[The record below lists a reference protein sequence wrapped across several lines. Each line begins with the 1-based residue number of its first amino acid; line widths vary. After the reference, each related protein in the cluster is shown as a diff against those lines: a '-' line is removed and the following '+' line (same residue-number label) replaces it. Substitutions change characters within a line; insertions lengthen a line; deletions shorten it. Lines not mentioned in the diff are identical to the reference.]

1 MTYYLVKHC
10 KLVFG
15 WEARMSTQKI
25 SLNDKYDLSKSPV
38 MLNGTQ
44 ALVRLMMMQKARDK
58 AAGLNTAGLVTGYR
72 GSPLGAVDMQMQRAE
87 KHLTGSDVTFQYG
100 LNEDLAVTALW
111 GAQQAEIRGEGKYD
125 GVFGL
130 WYGKGP
136 GVDRSGD
143 AFRHANMA
151 GSSTHGGVLVAMG
164 DDHTGESSTV
174 LHQSEW
180 SLLDCYLPIVSPAG
194 VQEILDYGIYGY
206 ELSRFSGLWV
216 GLKTMKDTIEV
227 TSVVD
232 GDPDRIQ
239 IKRPEFDM
247 PEGGLNIRLADDRF
261 QQEDRIIDY
270 KRFAAEAFSHANKMD
285 KRVWG
290 KPGAKIGFV
299 AAGKNWLDL
308 VHAMSLLNI
317 DETMAE
323 RLGIT
328 TYKVGQ
334 TWPMDVRGFNAWAEG
349 LDLIVVVEEKRKLI
363 EVQIKE
369 AIFDDRRGRRVYGW
383 YKGGVG
389 EANREELFP
398 TKYALDP
405 IMIAEKLGGI
415 LIEEGRDTEAVKA
428 GLAALDD
435 AKRADN
441 AEEIA
446 ARLPYFCSGC
456 PHNSSTKLPD
466 GSRAYAGIGCHFMVQ
481 WMDRE
486 TTGFTHMGAE
496 GANWIGEAPFSNRTH
511 VFQNLGDGTYNHS
524 GVQAIRAALAEGTNI
539 TYKILYNDAVAMT
552 GGQQAE
558 GGLTAQQIAHE
569 LKAMGMKTIAVV
581 YDDKE
586 DVDAKLFP
594 AGMRMHERAELMDVQ
609 KEFEKVEGVSAIL
622 YIQTCAAEKRRRRKR
637 GQFPDPDQRVFIN
650 PDVCEGCGDC
660 GIQSNCVSIVPKET
674 ELGRKRAID
683 QSSCN
688 KDFSCVNGF
697 CPSFLTVEGAKIRKE
712 ATAEL
717 KLPDLPEPKLPEII
731 GTHNVVITGVGGTGV
746 VTIGAVLAQ
755 AAQIDGMGAGM
766 MEMAGLAQKG
776 GAVHIHCRLAKRPED
791 ISAIRVATGEA
802 HALIGGDL
810 VVSAGAKTIGLMK
823 TGQTGGV
830 VNSHE
835 IITGDFTRDTNF
847 QLPTDRLQVALQA
860 RLQDGLALFDAS
872 ELARVTMGDSIFSNM
887 MVFGAAWQ
895 QGLIPVSHAAITEA
909 ITLNGAAVERN
920 LRAFEI
926 GRWAVVDPVEAAK
939 IAKPANVVQLPK
951 SLDEIITFRSD
962 QLVAYQGAG
971 LAKRYVKFLEG
982 ITDKPLKEAVAKGY
996 HKLLAYKDEYE
1007 VARLLLSSQEKLA
1020 AEFEGDLK
1028 VSYNLAPPVFGG
1040 KLVNGRPQKRKFGP
1054 AMTPWLRLLAK
1065 MKPLRNT
1072 PLDVFGYTAER
1083 KMERALIKQYERDMK
1098 EWLPK
1103 AGEVDPEALI
1113 ALAEL
1118 PLQIRGFGPVKLESE
1133 AKAAKRREELL
1144 IALRQSGAPVQNAAE

>member
-1 MTYYLVKHC
+1 M
-10 KLVFG
+10 G
-15 WEARMSTQKI
+15 TQKI
-25 SLNDKYDLSKSPV
+25 SLTDKYDLSKSPV

-44 ALVRLMMMQKARDK
+44 ALVRLMLMQKHRDV

-72 GSPLGAVDMQMQRAE
+72 GSPLGAVDLQMSRAE
-87 KHLTGSDVTFQYG
+87 KHLKAADVTFQFG

-111 GAQQAEIRGEGKYD
+111 GSQQAELRGEGKYD

-143 AFRHANMA
+143 AIRHANMA
-151 GSSTHGGVLVAMG
+151 GTSKHGGVLLAMG

-206 ELSRFSGLWV
+206 ALSRFSGLWV

-232 GDPDRIQ
+232 A
-239 IKRPEFDM
+239 RPERMQLVTPKFDM
-247 PEGGLNIRLADDRF
+247 PADGLNIRLGDDRF
-261 QQEDRIIDY
+261 RQEDRIIDY

-290 KPGAKIGFV
+290 KPGAKIGLV

-308 VHAMSLLNI
+308 VHALKLLNI
-317 DETMAE
+317 DENMAE

-334 TWPMDVRGFNAWAEG
+334 TWPMDMKGFHDWAEG

-363 EVQIKE
+363 EIQIKE
-369 AIFDDRRGRRVYGW
+369 ALFDDRQGRRVYGW
-383 YKGGVG
+383 YKGGAG
-389 EANREELFP
+389 GMHREELFP
-398 TKYALDP
+398 TRYALDP
-405 IMIAEKLGGI
+405 VMIAEKLGGI
-415 LIEEGRDTEAVKA
+415 LIEEGRETEAIRA
-428 GLAALDD
+428 GMAKLDE
-435 AKRADN
+435 ARRADN

-446 ARLPYFCSGC
+446 TRLPYFCSGC
-456 PHNSSTKLPD
+456 PHNTSTKLPE
-466 GSRAYAGIGCHFMVQ
+466 GARAYAGIGCHFMVQ

-486 TTGFTHMGAE
+486 TTGFTHMGGE
-496 GANWIGEAPFSNRTH
+496 GANWIGEAPFSKRKH

-524 GVQAIRAALAEGTNI
+524 GVMAIRAALAEGTNI

-558 GGLTAQQIAHE
+558 GGLTAHQIAHE
-569 LKAMGMKTIAVV
+569 LTAMGVKTIAVV
-581 YDDKE
+581 YDEKE
-586 DVDAKLFP
+586 DVDPKLFP
-594 AGMRMHERAELMDVQ
+594 AGMRMHERAEMMNIQ
-609 KEFEKVEGVSAIL
+609 REFEEVEGVSAII
-622 YIQTCAAEKRRRRKR
+622 YIQTCAAEKRRRRKK
-637 GQFPDPDQRVFIN
+637 GLFPDPDQRVFIN
-650 PDVCEGCGDC
+650 SDVCEGCGDC
-660 GIQSNCVSIVPKET
+660 GVQSNCVSIVPKDT

-688 KDFSCVNGF
+688 KDFSCLNGF

-712 ATAEL
+712 ATASLE
-717 KLPDLPEPKLPEII
+717 LPDLPMPELPQID

-755 AAQIDGMGAGM
+755 AAQIDGKGAGL

-776 GAVHIHCRLAKRPED
+776 GAVHIHCRIAEKPED

-810 VVSAGAKTIGLMK
+810 VVSAGAKTLGLTA
-823 TGQTGGV
+823 TGQTGAV

-835 IITGDFTRDTNF
+835 IITGEFTRNTEFN
-847 QLPTDRLQVALQA
+847 LPTDRLQVALEA
-860 RLQDGLALFDAS
+860 RLRDRLALFDAS
-872 ELARVTMGDSIFSNM
+872 ELARATMGDSIFSNM
-887 MVFGAAWQ
+887 MVFGGAWQ
-895 QGLIPVSHAAITEA
+895 RGLVPVSLEA
-909 ITLNGAAVERN
+909 IQEAIELNGAAVEKN

-926 GRWAVVDPVEAAK
+926 GRWAVLHPADAEKLIAPKAVVE
-939 IAKPANVVQLPK
+939 LPK
-951 SLDEIITFRSD
+951 SLDQKIEFRRD
-962 QLVAYQGAG
+962 QLIAYQGKG
-971 LAKRYVKFLEG
+971 LAKRYMKMLEG
-982 ITDKPLKEAVAKGY
+982 IENTALKEAVAKGY
-996 HKLLAYKDEYE
+996 HKLLSYKDEYE
-1007 VARLLLSSQEKLA
+1007 VARLLLSSREKA
-1020 AEFEGDLK
+1020 EAEFEGDLK
-1028 VSYNLAPPVFGG
+1028 ISFNLAPPILGG
-1040 KLVNGRPQKRKFGP
+1040 KDPNGRPKKRKFGP
-1054 AMTPWLRLLAK
+1054 GMERWLRLLAK
-1065 MKPLRNT
+1065 FKGLRGT
-1072 PLDVFGYTAER
+1072 PLDIFGYTEER
-1083 KMERALIKQYERDMK
+1083 RMERALIKQYEADMA

-1103 AGEVDPEALI
+1103 ARPEILEPLV

-1118 PLQIRGFGPVKLESE
+1118 PLQIRGFGPVKMANEQ
-1133 AKAAKRREELL
+1133 KAAKRREELL
-1144 IALRQSGAPVQNAAE
+1144 ATLRNPGAAVNKAAE

>member
-1 MTYYLVKHC
+1 
-10 KLVFG
+10 
-15 WEARMSTQKI
+15 MSTPKI
-25 SLNDKYDLSKSPV
+25 TLNDKYDLSKSPV
-38 MLNGTQ
+38 LLNGTQ
-44 ALVRLMMMQKARDK
+44 ALVRLMLMQKHRDT

-72 GSPLGAVDMQMQRAE
+72 GSPLGAVDLQMSRAE
-87 KHLTGSDVTFQYG
+87 KQLKEADVTFQYG

-111 GAQQAEIRGEGKYD
+111 GAQQAELRGEGKYD

-143 AFRHANMA
+143 AIRHANMA
-151 GSSTHGGVLVAMG
+151 GTSKHGGVLLAMG

-206 ELSRFSGLWV
+206 ALSRFSGLWT

-232 GDPDRIQ
+232 ARPDRMDIVT
-239 IKRPEFDM
+239 PEIDM
-247 PEGGLNIRLADDRF
+247 PADGLNIRLDDDRF
-261 QQEDRIIDY
+261 RQENRIIDY

-285 KRVWG
+285 RRMWG
-290 KPGAKIGFV
+290 KPGAKIGLV

-308 VHAMSLLNI
+308 VHALKLLNI
-317 DETMAE
+317 DENMAE

-334 TWPMDVRGFNAWAEG
+334 TFPMDMKGFHDWAEG

-363 EVQIKE
+363 EIQIKE

-383 YKGGVG
+383 YKGGAG
-389 EANREELFP
+389 GMHREELFP

-415 LIEEGRDTEAVKA
+415 LIEEGRETEAIKA
-428 GLAALDD
+428 GLEGLAEAR
-435 AKRADN
+435 RADN
-441 AEEIA
+441 ADEIA
-446 ARLPYFCSGC
+446 SRLPYFCSGC
-456 PHNSSTKLPD
+456 PHNSSTRLPD

-486 TTGFTHMGAE
+486 TVGFTHMGGE
-496 GANWIGEAPFSNRTH
+496 GANWIGEAPFSTRKH

-539 TYKILYNDAVAMT
+539 TYKILFNDAVAMT

-558 GGLTAQQIAHE
+558 GGLTAHRIAHE
-569 LKAMGMKTIAVV
+569 LKAMGVATMAVV
-581 YDDKE
+581 YDEKE
-586 DVDAKLFP
+586 DVDAAQFP
-594 AGMRMHERAELMDVQ
+594 AGMRMHERAELMTVQ
-609 KEFEKVEGVSAIL
+609 RAFEQVEGVSAII

-637 GQFPDPDQRVFIN
+637 GLFPDPDQRVFIN
-650 PDVCEGCGDC
+650 TDVCEGCGDC
-660 GIQSNCVSIVPKET
+660 GVQSNCVSIVPKDT

-688 KDFSCVNGF
+688 KDFSCLNGF
-697 CPSFLTVEGAKIRKE
+697 CPSFVTVQGAKIRKE
-712 ATAEL
+712 ATADI
-717 KLPDLPEPKLPEII
+717 DLPHLPMPELPAID

-755 AAQIDGMGAGM
+755 AAQIDGKGAGL

-776 GAVHIHCRLAKRPED
+776 GAVHIHCRIANAPED

-810 VVSAGAKTIGLMK
+810 VVSAGAKTLGLTTTGK
-823 TGQTGGV
+823 TGAV

-835 IITGDFTRDTNF
+835 IITGEFTKNTEF
-847 QLPTDRLQVALQA
+847 KVPVDRLEVALQA
-860 RLQDGLALFDAS
+860 RLRERLNLFDAS
-872 ELARVTMGDSIFSNM
+872 ELARAAMGDSIFSNM
-887 MVFGAAWQ
+887 MVFGGAWQ
-895 QGLIPVSHAAITEA
+895 MGLVPVSFEA
-909 ITLNGAAVERN
+909 IEQAIEMNGAAVERN
-920 LRAFEI
+920 KRAFDI
-926 GRWAVVDPVEAAK
+926 GRWAVLHPQEAAK
-939 IAKPANVVQLPK
+939 LTAPEVSNSPKTLEEKIA
-951 SLDEIITFRSD
+951 FRKD
-962 QLVAYQGAG
+962 HLIAYQGKG
-971 LAKRYVKFLEG
+971 LAKRYGRLLDS
-982 ITDKPLKEAVAKGY
+982 ISDPILKEAVAKGY

-1007 VARLLLSSQEKLA
+1007 VARLLLGSRAKAE
-1020 AEFEGDLK
+1020 AEFEGDLTL
-1028 VSYNLAPPVFGG
+1028 SYHLAPPMLGG
-1040 KLVNGRPQKRKFGP
+1040 TDPDGRPKKRKFSARMERGF
-1054 AMTPWLRLLAK
+1054 RLLARLK
-1065 MKPLRNT
+1065 FLRAT

-1083 KMERALIKQYERDMK
+1083 KMERALIKQFERDMK

-1103 AGEVDPEALI
+1103 AAPEIMEQLA

-1118 PLQIRGFGPVKLESE
+1118 PLQIRGFGPVKQANEQ
-1133 AKAAKRREELL
+1133 KAAKRREELL
-1144 IALRQSGAPVQNAAE
+1144 AALRQGAVPLKQAAE

>member
-1 MTYYLVKHC
+1 
-10 KLVFG
+10 
-15 WEARMSTQKI
+15 MSTQKI
-25 SLNDKYDLSKSPV
+25 SLNDRYDLEKSPV
-38 MLNGTQ
+38 LLNGTQ
-44 ALVRLMMMQKARDK
+44 ALVRLMLMQKARDV

-72 GSPLGAVDMQMQRAE
+72 GSPLGAVDMQMKRAE
-87 KHLTGSDVTFQYG
+87 KQLLQSDVKFQYG

-143 AFRHANMA
+143 ALRHANMA
-151 GSSTHGGVLVAMG
+151 GSSKHGGVLVAMG

-194 VQEILDYGIYGY
+194 VQEILDYGVYGY
-206 ELSRFSGLWV
+206 ALSRFSGLWV

-232 GDPDRIQ
+232 GNPNRMQ
-239 IKRPEFDM
+239 LQTPEFNM
-247 PEGGLNIRLADDRF
+247 PADGLNIRLDDDRF
-261 QQEDRIIDY
+261 RQEDRIIDY
-270 KRFAAEAFSHANKMD
+270 RRFAAEAFSHANKMD

-308 VHAMSLLNI
+308 VHALSLLNI
-317 DETMAE
+317 DENMAE

-334 TWPMDVRGFNAWAEG
+334 TWPMDMKGFHDWAEG

-363 EVQIKE
+363 EIQIKE

-383 YKGGVG
+383 YKGGAG
-389 EANREELFP
+389 GIHRDELFP

-405 IMIAEKLGGI
+405 IMIAEKLGNI
-415 LIEEGRDTEAVKA
+415 LLEEGRDAEAIRA

-435 AKRADN
+435 ARRADN

-486 TTGFTHMGAE
+486 TVGFTHMGGE
-496 GANWIGEAPFSNRTH
+496 GANWIGEAPFSKRTH

-524 GVQAIRAALAEGTNI
+524 GVMAIRAALAEGTNI
-539 TYKILYNDAVAMT
+539 TYKILFNDAVAMT

-558 GGLTAQQIAHE
+558 GGLTAHQIAHE
-569 LKAMGMKTIAVV
+569 LTAMGVKSIAVV
-581 YDDKE
+581 YDEKE
-586 DVDAKLFP
+586 DVDARNFP
-594 AGMRMHERAELMDVQ
+594 SGMRMHERAELMTVQ
-609 KEFEKVEGVSAIL
+609 REFEKREGVSAII
-622 YIQTCAAEKRRRRKR
+622 YIQTCAAEKRRRRKK
-637 GQFPDPDQRVFIN
+637 GLFPDPDQRVLIN
-650 PDVCEGCGDC
+650 SDVCEGCGDC
-660 GIQSNCVSIVPKET
+660 GVQSNCVSIVPKET

-697 CPSFLTVEGAKIRKE
+697 CPSFLTVEGAKIKKS
-712 ATAEL
+712 ATASVD
-717 KLPDLPEPKLPEII
+717 LPDLPEPDLPVIK

-755 AAQIDGMGAGM
+755 AAQIDGKGAGM

-776 GAVHIHCRLAKRPED
+776 GAVHIHCRIAEAPED

-802 HALIGGDL
+802 DALIGGDL
-810 VVSAGAKTIGLMK
+810 VVSAGAKTLGLTA
-823 TGQTGGV
+823 TGRTGAV

-835 IITGDFTRDTNF
+835 IITGEFTRNTDF
-847 QLPTDRLQVALQA
+847 AIPSDRLQVALQA
-860 RLQDGLALFDAS
+860 RLRERVDLFDAS
-872 ELARVTMGDSIFSNM
+872 ELARVLMGDSIFSNM

-895 QGLIPVSHAAITEA
+895 RGLIPVSFAALKQA
-909 ITLNGAAVERN
+909 IELNGAAVDKN
-920 LRAFEI
+920 LRAFDI
-926 GRWAVVDPVEAAK
+926 GRWAVLYPEQAAEVLAPSVVTLPQTLEDK
-939 IAKPANVVQLPK
+939 IAYRRA
-951 SLDEIITFRSD
+951 
-962 QLVAYQGAG
+962 QLVDYQGER
-971 LAKRYVKFLEG
+971 LAKRYTAMLDQ
-982 ITDKPLKEAVAKGY
+982 ITDPEVKEAVAKGY
-996 HKLLAYKDEYE
+996 HKLLSYKDEYE
-1007 VARLLLSSQEKLA
+1007 VARLLLSSREKA
-1020 AEFEGDLK
+1020 EAEFDGDLK
-1028 VSYNLAPPVFGG
+1028 ISFNLAPPLLGG
-1040 KLVNGRPQKRKFGP
+1040 TDANGRPKKRKFGP
-1054 AMTPWLRLLAK
+1054 GTERLFRLLAK
-1065 MKPLRNT
+1065 LKPLRGT

-1083 KMERALIKQYERDMK
+1083 KMERALIKQYEADMK
-1098 EWLPK
+1098 TWLPR
-1103 AGEVDPEALI
+1103 VDTAHKEALV

-1118 PLQIRGFGPVKLESE
+1118 PLQIRGFGPVKMKSE
-1133 AKAAKRREELL
+1133 QEAAKRREALL
-1144 IALRQSGAPVQNAAE
+1144 SALTQGKPPLEVAAE

>member
-1 MTYYLVKHC
+1 
-10 KLVFG
+10 
-15 WEARMSTQKI
+15 MSTQKI
-25 SLNDKYDLSKSPV
+25 SLNDRYDLEKTPIL
-38 MLNGTQ
+38 LNGTQ
-44 ALVRLMMMQKARDK
+44 ALVRLMLMQKARDV

-72 GSPLGAVDMQMQRAE
+72 GSPLGAVDMQMKRAE
-87 KHLTGSDVTFQYG
+87 KLLTQSDVTFQYG

-143 AFRHANMA
+143 ALRHANMA
-151 GSSTHGGVLVAMG
+151 GSSKHGGVLVAMG

-206 ELSRFSGLWV
+206 ALSRFSGLWV

-232 GDPDRIQ
+232 GDPNRIALKTPD
-239 IKRPEFDM
+239 IDLPAD
-247 PEGGLNIRLADDRF
+247 GLNIRLDDDRF
-261 QQEDRIIDY
+261 RQEDRIIDH

-308 VHAMSLLNI
+308 VHALSLLNI
-317 DETMAE
+317 DENMAE

-334 TWPMDVRGFNAWAEG
+334 TWPMDMKGFNAWAEG

-363 EVQIKE
+363 EIQIKE

-383 YKGGVG
+383 YKGGAG
-389 EANREELFP
+389 TMHREELFP

-405 IMIAEKLGGI
+405 IMIAEKLGNI
-415 LIEEGRDTEAVKA
+415 LIEEGRDAEAIRA
-428 GLAALDD
+428 GLAQLDD
-435 AKRADN
+435 ARRADN

-456 PHNSSTKLPD
+456 PHNSSTKLPE

-486 TTGFTHMGAE
+486 TVGFTHMGGE
-496 GANWIGEAPFSNRTH
+496 GANWIGEAPFSKRRH

-524 GVQAIRAALAEGTNI
+524 GVMAIRAALAEGTNI

-558 GGLTAQQIAHE
+558 GGLTAHQIAHE
-569 LKAMGMKTIAVV
+569 LTAMGVKTIAVV
-581 YDDKE
+581 YDEKE
-586 DVDAKLFP
+586 DVDAELFP
-594 AGMRMHERAELMDVQ
+594 SGMRMHERADLMKVQ
-609 KEFEKVEGVSAIL
+609 REFEDVEGVSAII
-622 YIQTCAAEKRRRRKR
+622 YIQTCAAEKRRRRKK
-637 GQFPDPDQRVFIN
+637 GLFPDPDQRVFIN
-650 PDVCEGCGDC
+650 SDVCEGCGDC
-660 GIQSNCVSIVPKET
+660 GVQSNCVSIVPKET

-697 CPSFLTVEGAKIRKE
+697 CPSFLSIEGAKIKKS
-712 ATAEL
+712 ATTGLE
-717 KLPDLPEPKLPEII
+717 LPDLPEPQLPEIH

-755 AAQIDGMGAGM
+755 AAQIDGKGAGM

-776 GAVHIHCRLAKRPED
+776 GAVHIHCRLANRPED

-810 VVSAGAKTIGLMK
+810 VVSAGAKTLGLTS
-823 TGQTGGV
+823 TGRTGAV

-835 IITGDFTRDTNF
+835 IITGEFTRNTDF
-847 QLPTDRLQVALQA
+847 SLPSDRLQVALQA
-860 RLQDGLALFDAS
+860 RLRDRVDLFDAS
-872 ELARVTMGDSIFSNM
+872 ELARVSMGDSIFSNM

-895 QGLIPVSHAAITEA
+895 RGLIPVSFDAIKQA
-909 ITLNGAAVERN
+909 IELNGAAVEKN
-920 LRAFEI
+920 LRAFDI
-926 GRWAVVDPVEAAK
+926 GRWAVLYPEDAAGLLT
-939 IAKPANVVQLPK
+939 PSVVQLPK
-951 SLDEIITFRSD
+951 SLDDKIAYRRAR
-962 QLVAYQGAG
+962 LVEYQGKR
-971 LAKRYVKFLEG
+971 LVKRYDKLLSG
-982 ITDKPLKEAVAKGY
+982 ISDVRLKESVAKGY
-996 HKLLAYKDEYE
+996 HKLLTYKDEYE
-1007 VARLLLSSQEKLA
+1007 VARLLLSSREKA
-1020 AEFEGDLK
+1020 EAEFEGDLK
-1028 VSYNLAPPVFGG
+1028 ISYNLAPPILGG
-1040 KLVNGRPQKRKFGP
+1040 KDANGRPKKRKFGP
-1054 AMTPWLRLLAK
+1054 STERLFRILAK
-1065 MKPLRNT
+1065 LKSLRGT
-1072 PLDVFGYTAER
+1072 PLDPFGYTAER
-1083 KMERALIKQYERDMK
+1083 KMERALIKQYEADMK
-1098 EWLPK
+1098 AWLPK
-1103 AGEVDPEALI
+1103 AERVDRDALV

-1118 PLQIRGFGPVKLESE
+1118 PLQIRGFGPVKRKSE
-1133 AKAAKRREELL
+1133 QQAAKRREELL
-1144 IALRQSGAPVQNAAE
+1144 IALKQGPDALKSAAE

>member
-1 MTYYLVKHC
+1 
-10 KLVFG
+10 
-15 WEARMSTQKI
+15 MSTQKI
-25 SLNDKYDLSKSPV
+25 SLNDKYDLTKSPV
-38 MLNGTQ
+38 LLNGTQ
-44 ALVRLMMMQKARDK
+44 ALVRLMLMQKQRDT

-72 GSPLGAVDMQMQRAE
+72 GSPLGAVDLQMSRAE
-87 KHLTGSDVTFQYG
+87 KHLKAADVTFQYG

-111 GAQQAEIRGEGKYD
+111 GAQQAEVRGEGKYD

-143 AFRHANMA
+143 ALRHANMA
-151 GSSTHGGVLVAMG
+151 GTSKHGGVLLAMG

-206 ELSRFSGLWV
+206 ALSRFSGLWV

-232 GDPDRIQ
+232 ARPDRMQ
-239 IKRPEFDM
+239 LVTPKFDM
-247 PEGGLNIRLADDRF
+247 PADGLNIRLDDDRF
-261 QQEDRIIDY
+261 RQENRIIDY

-308 VHAMSLLNI
+308 VHALKLLNI
-317 DETMAE
+317 DENMAD

-334 TWPMDVRGFNAWAEG
+334 TWPMDMKGFNTWAEG

-363 EVQIKE
+363 EIQIKE
-369 AIFDDRRGRRVYGW
+369 AIFDNRQGRRVYGW
-383 YKGGVG
+383 YKGGAG
-389 EANREELFP
+389 TMHRDELFP
-398 TKYALDP
+398 TRYALDP
-405 IMIAEKLGGI
+405 IMIAEKLGNI
-415 LIEEGRDTEAVKA
+415 LIEEGRDTEALRA
-428 GLAALDD
+428 GLDSLAEAR
-435 AKRADN
+435 RADN

-446 ARLPYFCSGC
+446 TRLPYFCSGC

-486 TTGFTHMGAE
+486 TTGFTHMGGE
-496 GANWIGEAPFSNRTH
+496 GVNWVGEAPFSKRKH

-569 LKAMGMKTIAVV
+569 LKAIGVKTIAVV
-581 YDDKE
+581 YDEKE
-586 DVDAKLFP
+586 DVDASLFP
-594 AGMRMHERAELMDVQ
+594 AGMRMHERAEMMKIQ
-609 KEFEKVEGVSAIL
+609 REFEQIEGVSAII

-650 PDVCEGCGDC
+650 SDVCEGCGDC
-660 GIQSNCVSIVPKET
+660 GVQSNCVSIVPKDT

-697 CPSFLTVEGAKIRKE
+697 CPSFVTVEGAKIRKE
-712 ATAEL
+712 ATADI
-717 KLPDLPEPKLPEII
+717 DLPHLPKPELPAID

-755 AAQIDGMGAGM
+755 AAQIDGKGAGL

-776 GAVHIHCRLAKRPED
+776 GAVHIHCRIANNPED

-810 VVSAGAKTIGLMK
+810 VVSAGAKTLGL
-823 TGQTGGV
+823 TTSGQTGAV

-835 IITGDFTRDTNF
+835 IITGDFTRNTEF
-847 QLPTDRLQVALQA
+847 AIPTDRLEVALQA
-860 RLQDGLALFDAS
+860 RLRERLDLFDAS

-887 MVFGAAWQ
+887 MVFGGAWQ
-895 QGLIPVSHAAITEA
+895 KGLVPVSHEA
-909 ITLNGAAVERN
+909 IEQAIEMNGAAVERN
-920 LRAFEI
+920 KRAFDI
-926 GRWAVVDPVEAAK
+926 GRWAVLHPGDAARLIQPKVVKKPKTLDEK
-939 IAKPANVVQLPK
+939 IA
-951 SLDEIITFRSD
+951 FRAD
-962 QLVAYQGAG
+962 HLVAYQGKG
-971 LAKRYVKFLEG
+971 LAKRYAKLLDG
-982 ITDKPLKEAVAKGY
+982 ISDPALKEAVAKGY
-996 HKLLAYKDEYE
+996 HKLLSYKDEYE
-1007 VARLLLSSQEKLA
+1007 VARLLLDSRAKAE

-1028 VSYNLAPPVFGG
+1028 LSYHLAPPMLGG
-1040 KLVNGRPQKRKFGP
+1040 TDPNGRPQKRKFG
-1054 AMTPWLRLLAK
+1054 AGMERGFRILAK
-1065 MKPLRNT
+1065 LKSLRGT
-1072 PLDVFGYTAER
+1072 PLDIFGYTEER
-1083 KMERALIKQYERDMK
+1083 KMERALIKQYEADMQ

-1103 AGEVDPEALI
+1103 AAPEIQEPLI

-1118 PLQIRGFGPVKLESE
+1118 PLQIRGFGPVKLANEQ
-1133 AKAAKRREELL
+1133 KAAKRREELL
-1144 IALRQSGAPVQNAAE
+1144 AALRQGGTTVKQAAE